1 MESRWVRLLSFLL
14 ASKKETGSAKTD
26 LSNCLVF
33 CFSPIAVRLGLTLY
47 DIVYTT
53 LKNLKSQLTNHNSQI
68 ELKHPKCRNFETL
81 ELWNIGTLELRNQAN
96 LPPLSLIP

>member
-53 LKNLKSQLTNHNSQI
+53 LVS
-68 ELKHPKCRNFETL
+68 
-81 ELWNIGTLELRNQAN
+81 A
-96 LPPLSLIP
+96 